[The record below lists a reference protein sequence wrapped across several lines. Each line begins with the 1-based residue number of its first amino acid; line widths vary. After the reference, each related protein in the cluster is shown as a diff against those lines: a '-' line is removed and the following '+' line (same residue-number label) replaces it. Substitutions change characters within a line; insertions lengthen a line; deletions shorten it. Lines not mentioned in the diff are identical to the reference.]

1 MLEDHVKAVD
11 HEVQSLRLTFET
23 AEKEKLE
30 AETKLTVLSNY
41 FKEKENQLHK
51 FVLFANLEKQ
61 QGKFFF

>member
-1 MLEDHVKAVD
+1 MGARKLLEDHVKAVD
-11 HEVQSLRLTFET
+11 HEVQSLRLSFET

-51 FVLFANLEKQ
+51 
-61 QGKFFF
+61 